1 MEKQIKVR
9 FEHSTIGCPPVQRKT
24 VLGLG
29 LKRLNQVR
37 ILKDTPAIRGMVLKV
52 PHLVSIVEELTGTRS
67 STKQPVVSAAATP
80 TGLLKNVIPA
90 KAGIHKS
97 LKLLDPRFREDD
109 KKCIFQQSPTDPAKQ
124 SEPTVKTVKK
134 VASAPHKKVAAKKV
148 PTIKAKKTVKKKT
161 V

>member
-1 MEKQIKVR
+1 MCRCVGVPVCQCIGVSM
-9 FEHSTIGCPPVQRKT
+9 FEG
-24 VLGLG
+24 G
-29 LKRLNQVR
+29 
-37 ILKDTPAIRGMVLKV
+37 
-52 PHLVSIVEELTGTRS
+52 SIFMTHRDFR
-67 STKQPVVSAAATP
+67 
-80 TGLLKNVIPA
+80 GLLKNVIPA